1 MSIVLLGSTSG
12 SCTLQEQA
20 VAGTTTLTLPT
31 TSGTLITTAS
41 SGQSIP
47 RAALPAGSVL
57 QVVQGITSTNTS
69 TTSTSY
75 VDTTLS
81 ASITPSSSSSKIL
94 IIVSQN
100 LFISDGIASGALI
113 DVNIVRASTQVI
125 AFVSQLNRF
134 PSTNAVSGNY
144 SFQYLDSPSTT
155 SATTYKTQFKS
166 QTGAS
171 VQTQYASCQSV
182 ITLME
187 IAA

>member
-1 MSIVLLGSTSG
+1 
-12 SCTLQEQA
+12 
-20 VAGTTTLTLPT
+20 
-31 TSGTLITTAS
+31 
-41 SGQSIP
+41 
-47 RAALPAGSVL
+47 VL
-57 QVVQGITSTNTS
+57 QVVQGTTTTNTS

-75 VDTTLS
+75 VDTSLS

-100 LFISDGIASGALI
+100 LFISDGIASGAMI
-113 DVNIVRASTQVI
+113 DVNIVRASTQII

-134 PSTNAVSGNY
+134 PSTDALSGTY
-144 SFQYLDSPSTT
+144 SYQYLDSPSTT

-171 VQTQYASCQSV
+171 VQTQYASCPSV
-182 ITLME
+182 ITLLE

>member
-1 MSIVLLGSTSG
+1 MSIVLVGSTSG
-12 SCTLQEQA
+12 SVTLQEPA
-20 VAGTTTLTLPT
+20 VAGTTVLTLPAVT
-31 TSGTLITTAS
+31 GTVLTDTS
-41 SGQSIP
+41 P
-47 RAALPAGSVL
+47 KAGNVL
-57 QVVQGITSTNTS
+57 QVVQGTTTTNTS

-75 VDTTLS
+75 VNTSLS

-100 LFISDGIASGALI
+100 LFISDGIASGAMI

-125 AFVSQLNRF
+125 DFVAQLNRF
-134 PSTNAVSGNY
+134 PSTNAVSGTY
-144 SFQYLDSPSTT
+144 SYQYLDSPSTT

-171 VQTQYASCQSV
+171 VQTQYASCPSV
-182 ITLME
+182 ITLLE